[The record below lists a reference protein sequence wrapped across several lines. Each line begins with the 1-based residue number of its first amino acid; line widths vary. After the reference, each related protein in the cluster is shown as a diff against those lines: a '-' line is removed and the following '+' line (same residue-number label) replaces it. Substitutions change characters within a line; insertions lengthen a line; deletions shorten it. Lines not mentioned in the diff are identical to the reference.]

1 MPKSSPLTLDLPKPQ
16 LVEAEGEPRV
26 DPLQLLEGAT
36 VRVFYEGMLSTDSIV
51 LRWESTPGEYAPIA
65 SLDGVEAGSVE
76 FHVPPYYVGLRI
88 DNFALFS
95 YVVTRDGEEHPS
107 PVADVFIKLPSN
119 LPQLQIFQASGGVLD
134 LSLLCG
140 EDPVLHV
147 DAWPF
152 IDPVQVAQVY
162 IGGIY
167 PDGSKASLY
176 PYEDAPVTEED
187 VRHGWTRKLSRAE
200 LATLKHDSE
209 LYIAFYVEFLPRA
222 DSRPVYRLI
231 SGLVLTLLI
240 EPHLDLVA
248 PTVVEATQ
256 ITPENLVL
264 NPVNTRDGATIR
276 VSYEHMCPCDWV
288 CAFWEGTAGAGTP
301 VLECKQADNRDVVDF
316 NVPASAISANF
327 NKQVSVRY
335 TVRRE
340 GQTWSALPR
349 PVKILN
355 ISGLPKPQVEQATG
369 STLDLNTFQGDAQLT
384 VAAYAYGALG
394 QPCWMWVTG
403 EREDGAPYRFDVLD
417 GEPLS
422 EEWLQEGVSTLLSRR
437 DLQKLADCS
446 RFDVHFAVNF
456 DGRSDR
462 ASAEPFPVLHLDIHQ
477 EDLVLKPLTIRE
489 AVGSQLTVWNGRD
502 GVTARV
508 EYDHISAHDEISVCW
523 TQSDGSCLPLPPKP
537 GNTDPKYVDFTIPRE
552 AVIAGSGKTVPV
564 SYSVASACK
573 RVTSADL
580 ELQISVPQRLPAP
593 EVPQATQLPG
603 GQGTL
608 DLRTFTGDAEITL
621 QAWWFILAGQ
631 KGWLECTGTLLDG
644 SSHTLKLLVNE
655 PITQEQANHGLSHVL
670 PREELE
676 KFRHRS
682 VLNIVFKVTADGS
695 SHVSEAIVFP
705 VLMLLLR
712 KQYRDL
718 TDFND
723 QTLGLWTVGSGA
735 PDARDIS
742 IEYMGT
748 GPDGKPDYAVRNFT
762 FTNNSFGP
770 ILQRRFLDLE
780 SGFTYRFSVR
790 VRRYSVAF
798 ATPKL
803 SLRKDSIQQTPVEEL
818 VDLNW
823 HTLSFTF
830 TPTIAP
836 VLLEIYSHEGATSG
850 NDWYMDDF
858 LVEGI

>member
-1 MPKSSPLTLDLPKPQ
+1 
-16 LVEAEGEPRV
+16 
-26 DPLQLLEGAT
+26 
-36 VRVFYEGMLSTDSIV
+36 
-51 LRWESTPGEYAPIA
+51 
-65 SLDGVEAGSVE
+65 
-76 FHVPPYYVGLRI
+76 
-88 DNFALFS
+88 
-95 YVVTRDGEEHPS
+95 
-107 PVADVFIKLPSN
+107 
-119 LPQLQIFQASGGVLD
+119 
-134 LSLLCG
+134 
-140 EDPVLHV
+140 
-147 DAWPF
+147 
-152 IDPVQVAQVY
+152 
-162 IGGIY
+162 
-167 PDGSKASLY
+167 
-176 PYEDAPVTEED
+176 
-187 VRHGWTRKLSRAE
+187 
-200 LATLKHDSE
+200 
-209 LYIAFYVEFLPRA
+209 
-222 DSRPVYRLI
+222 
-231 SGLVLTLLI
+231 
-240 EPHLDLVA
+240 DLVA

-264 NPVNTRDGATIR
+264 NPVNTQDGATIR

-301 VLECKQADNRDVVDF
+301 VIECKQADNRDFVDF

-422 EEWLQEGVSTLLSRR
+422 EQWLQEGVSPLLSRR
-437 DLQKLADCS
+437 DLQTLADCS

-573 RVTSADL
+573 HVTSADL

-712 KQYRDL
+712 KQYRDM

-762 FTNNSFGP
+762 YTNNSFGP